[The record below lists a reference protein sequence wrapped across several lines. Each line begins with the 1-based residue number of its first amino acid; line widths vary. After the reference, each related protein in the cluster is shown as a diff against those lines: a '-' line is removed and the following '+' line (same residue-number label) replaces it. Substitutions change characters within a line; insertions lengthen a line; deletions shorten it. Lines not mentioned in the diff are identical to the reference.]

1 MDIQNQDTVKNLL
14 RKLAYPSKMDKKT
27 YLNLMSRA
35 NSLLQKSSPDENN
48 TGIEGAQEGLDH
60 LIRSNSY
67 TKATRRNIQA

>member
-1 MDIQNQDTVKNLL
+1 MNIQSQDTLKNLL

-48 TGIEGAQEGLDH
+48 AGIEGAQEALDH
-60 LIRSNSY
+60 FIRSNSY
-67 TKATRRNIQA
+67 TKATRPNI